1 MKIIRNLWVIE
12 RINLIPYLLKN
23 MIDKIKWLCYFY
35 ASKSHFV
42 PLLPFDFGF
51 VSHSLSSNTIYIQ
64 VLSQFPILSPF
75 SSLLPNLWRLLK
87 NVVVEWIYLKSWAV
101 KYIEFS
107 KKKNPQYTITCTVVV
122 ENIVAAARLHRWN
135 VGRYST
141 CIYIKMIWIISCSRL
156 PQRGFFS
163 ILK

>member
-1 MKIIRNLWVIE
+1 MIVLLLCFKI
-12 RINLIPYLLKN
+12 
-23 MIDKIKWLCYFY
+23 
-35 ASKSHFV
+35 
-42 PLLPFDFGF
+42 PFCTSSSFRFGF

-141 CIYIKMIWIISCSRL
+141 CIYIKMIWIISCNSES
-156 PQRGFFS
+156 FIFINHIS
-163 ILK
+163 IIWR

>member
-1 MKIIRNLWVIE
+1 MIVLLLCFKI
-12 RINLIPYLLKN
+12 
-23 MIDKIKWLCYFY
+23 
-35 ASKSHFV
+35 
-42 PLLPFDFGF
+42 PFCSSSSFRFGF
-51 VSHSLSSNTIYIQ
+51 VFHSLSSNTIYIQ
-64 VLSQFPILSPF
+64 VLSHFPILSSP
-75 SSLLPNLWRLLK
+75 LPNSWRLLK

-156 PQRGFFS
+156 PQRGVFL